1 MSGIIYKNGQWLM
14 LCGSGQVVINYVDKN
29 DKPIRPPEPGTAAGD
44 QKDGQHERGTGQRSG
59 TAHVRSAAS
68 R

>member
-29 DKPIRPPEPGTAAGD
+29 DKPIGPPEPGTAAGG
-44 QKDGQHERGTGQRSG
+44 QKDERHERGTGQRSS
-59 TAHVRSAAS
+59 AENARSIAS